1 MVGVYTLAASRLDGI
16 QSHTGGTV
24 VCRWVEG
31 GGGWGAGT
39 GRPEWR
45 GGGGNMPSML

>member
-31 GGGWGAGT
+31 GGGVPVQVDQSG
-39 GRPEWR
+39 
-45 GGGGNMPSML
+45 GGGGNMPSM

>member
-31 GGGWGAGT
+31 GGVPVQVDHSGG
-39 GRPEWR
+39 